1 MNLIKLI
8 DKFNKSTKGKILSS
22 IFVFF
27 MSVVMVVSVCLAYA
41 WFVKNK
47 QTDSTGLQIGTT
59 VEQIRANY
67 SSYFIEDLDTKEV
80 EKGTQHT
87 TNGVTILDVKMI
99 AYDMTFTSTNQYA
112 PVVVR
117 IEIYDIPTD
126 FVPTGNQTKYV
137 SLVFSRNTSVSF
149 TSDDELDEYF
159 SSVGQ
164 IGCYTNSTL
173 ALNASNQTIYDAI
186 VAQYRADSNIRQF
199 TTYNQSTELYSKV
212 GFLDI
217 SVPYTEANFKTNAS
231 SESCLVLYVCF
242 DYNATLAQAYAVQ
255 ESGDLSN
262 TNSLEQR
269 YSMINDVTDITV
281 DFN

>member
-27 MSVVMVVSVCLAYA
+27 MSIVMVVSVCLAYA

-67 SSYFIEDLDTKEV
+67 SSYFIEDLDTKTV
-80 EKGTQHT
+80 EKGTQYT
-87 TNGVTILDVKMI
+87 DNGATVLDVKMI

-149 TSDDELDEYF
+149 TSDDELDAYF

-217 SVPYTEANFKTNAS
+217 SVPYTEANFKTNTS

>member
-1 MNLIKLI
+1 
-8 DKFNKSTKGKILSS
+8 
-22 IFVFF
+22 
-27 MSVVMVVSVCLAYA
+27 
-41 WFVKNK
+41 
-47 QTDSTGLQIGTT
+47 
-59 VEQIRANY
+59 
-67 SSYFIEDLDTKEV
+67 
-80 EKGTQHT
+80 
-87 TNGVTILDVKMI
+87 
-99 AYDMTFTSTNQYA
+99 MTFTSTNQYA

-231 SESCLVLYVCF
+231 SESCLVLYV
-242 DYNATLAQAYAVQ
+242 
-255 ESGDLSN
+255 
-262 TNSLEQR
+262 
-269 YSMINDVTDITV
+269 
-281 DFN
+281 